1 LKGINRYW
9 TSEENIMSKKN
20 YIAMMVAAIS
30 AAALM
35 SGCSTSGSDIA
46 SSNGVRVMYADMRSD
61 AGGTV
66 VEGRLVQTGARTL
79 ARNGHLD
86 VQLLDASGKT
96 VSKTC
101 SDPIHMSY
109 RGPGR
114 GLKTRAFT
122 VRVNATAPGGKAL
135 VAYHPGHSCD
145 S

>member
-1 LKGINRYW
+1 
-9 TSEENIMSKKN
+9 MSKKKC
-20 YIAMMVAAIS
+20 IVMMMAAVS
-30 AAALM
+30 VAALM
-35 SGCSTSGSDIA
+35 SGCSTSGANVS
-46 SSNGVRVMYADMRSD
+46 SSNGVRVMYAEMHPD
-61 AGGTV
+61 AGSTV

-101 SDPIHMSY
+101 SAPIHMLY
-109 RGPGR
+109 RGSGR
-114 GLKTRAFT
+114 GLKTKAFA